1 MKTRE
6 VIAAAAG
13 KLRGAGVPEP
23 ENDAWLLFSES
34 FGMSRTDYLL
44 DAEEEFHPAPD
55 RERLFIE
62 RLARRQRR
70 IPLQRILGVQNFCG
84 LDLEVQD
91 DVLIPRG
98 DTEILAGEVLAWSE
112 QNPGGSFLDLCT
124 GSGCIAVAV
133 CRFGRF
139 ERIAASDL
147 SEAALR
153 AARAN
158 AARCGAEITFFQG
171 DLFAPVAGTY
181 DVIAANPPYI
191 GREEIDS
198 LEPEVSRFEPRL
210 ALDGGEDG
218 LDFYRRIARQAADY
232 LNPDGSLFLEI
243 GETQAAA
250 VSDLLA
256 QNRFREIQVIP
267 DYAGLDRV
275 VRAMRPDIKTNERNG
290 G

>member
-44 DAEEEFHPAPD
+44 HAEEEFYPAPD

-98 DTEILAGEVLAWSE
+98 D
-112 QNPGGSFLDLCT
+112 PGGSFLDLCT

-171 DLFAPVAGTY
+171 DLFAPVAGTF